1 MGFDDL
7 SWLENYTLTP
17 TENIQTGRRGVGSGI
32 NTNTPSGGGPT
43 GGMSTGGGGGGY

>member
-17 TENIQTGRRGVGSGI
+17 TENTQTGRRGVGSSI
-32 NTNTPSGGGPT
+32 NTNTPSTGMPRG
-43 GGMSTGGGGGGY
+43 GGMSTGGGGGY